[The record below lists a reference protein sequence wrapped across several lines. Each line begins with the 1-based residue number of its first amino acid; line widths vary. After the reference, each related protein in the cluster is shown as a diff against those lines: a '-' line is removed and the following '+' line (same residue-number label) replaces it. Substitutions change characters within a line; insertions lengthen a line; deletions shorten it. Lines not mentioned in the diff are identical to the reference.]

1 MPYIGQQPEIGA
13 YKKLDSI
20 TAVNGQAAYTLQY
33 SSANYSPASANH
45 LIVSL
50 NGVIQAPQDSFTVS
64 GSTLTFASN
73 LSTGDSIDFVL
84 ALGDVL
90 SVGTPSDGTIT
101 SGKLSSNVI
110 STLTEDTSPAD
121 DDLVL
126 TFDTS
131 ASALKKVQK
140 SNLASQG
147 VYESALLH
155 VVNQQPTNTN
165 GGGTTASSFVKIPF
179 NTVKTNEITGASLSS
194 SQITLPSGTY
204 YLSAQTPLYRT
215 NEFKMILRNT
225 TDSTYDLFGNGGT
238 ANQTYAVNTFASI
251 DGRFTISAQKVFE
264 IQMWT
269 QRTQTNG
276 FGYGVG
282 ITDGQATI
290 FASAKIWKVG

>member
-73 LSTGDSIDFVL
+73 LSTGDSIDFIL

-147 VYESALLH
+147 AYESALLH
-155 VVNQQPTNTN
+155 VRQEESS
-165 GGGTTASSFVKIPF
+165 GGGSGSMSTSAWNTRTL
-179 NTVKTNEITGASLSS
+179 NTVMTNEITSASLSS
-194 SQITLPSGTY
+194 NQITLPSGTY
-204 YLSAQTPLYRT
+204 YIYAYGLGYACNKHQTKLY
-215 NEFKMILRNT
+215 NT
-225 TDSTYDLFGNGGT
+225 TDASDVLLGNSSQAHQTYG
-238 ANQTYAVNTFASI
+238 NQTHSI
-251 DGRFTISAQKVFE
+251 VSGRFTISAQKVFE
-264 IQMWT
+264 LQSKSSIAKS
-269 QRTQTNG
+269 TNG
-276 FGYGVG
+276 MGVHAG
-282 ITDGQATI
+282 LGTEVYTDAN
-290 FASAKIWKVG
+290 IWKVG